1 MDEVKKLSIANFN
14 ITYGP
19 DNDPMLTHFQDI
31 LYPAFCNEQKVRT
44 SKNVSYFSDVELKLI
59 NSEYVL
65 TGNLIRE
72 TYYRVRTIVVDN
84 ELVPSPSSV
93 PTAPYSRFII
103 YLKSHRMILIKNE
116 GHSPNLKSFQAVLR
130 KVDDRYTREA
140 NRERDKTGLPQLP
153 NALIN
158 IVNLPLPDS
167 IDETINEFAKIKSIN
182 LRFFPLNNDID
193 PGPIL
198 ACVRSAMNSVDSK
211 TGNLTFNS
219 PKSAKGI
226 SDLFQDSI
234 ASGVASATVT
244 GEKSDGT
251 KVKITDNQLG
261 SELQI
266 PSTGNLSGDDDKRI
280 ADYCMKRN
288 YLPEASEDNAA
299 FYYKALNIL
308 ELLVNK
314 I

>member
-19 DNDPMLTHFQDI
+19 ENEPMLAHFQDI
-31 LYPAFCNEQKVRT
+31 LYPAFCNEQKVHT
-44 SKNVSYFSDVELKLI
+44 SNNVSYFSDVELKLI

-72 TYYRVRTIVVDN
+72 THYRVRTIVVDN
-84 ELVPSPSSV
+84 ELVPSPSSI

-103 YLKSHRMILIKNE
+103 YLKSHRMILVKNE
-116 GHSPNLKSFQAVLR
+116 GQSPNLKSFQAVLR
-130 KVDDRYTREA
+130 KVVDRYTREA
-140 NRERDKTGLPQLP
+140 NRERAKADLPRYP
-153 NALIN
+153 NAVIN
-158 IVNLPLPDS
+158 IVNMPLPDS
-167 IDETINEFAKIKSIN
+167 IDETIKEFAIIKSIN

-193 PGPIL
+193 PAPML
-198 ACVRSAMNSVDSK
+198 TCVRSAMNSVDSK

-219 PKSAKGI
+219 PKSASGI

-234 ASGVASATVT
+234 ASGVASTTIT
-244 GEKSDGT
+244 GEKPDGT

-266 PSTGNLSGDDDKRI
+266 PSAGNLSRDDDERI
-280 ADYCMKRN
+280 ANYCKNRN
-288 YLPEASEDNAA
+288 YPPEASVDNAA

>member
-130 KVDDRYTREA
+130 KVVDRYTREV
-140 NRERDKTGLPQLP
+140 NRERDKAGLPQLP
-153 NALIN
+153 NAVIN
-158 IVNLPLPDS
+158 IVNMPLPDS

-266 PSTGNLSGDDDKRI
+266 PSAGNLSGGDDKRI

-288 YLPEASEDNAA
+288 YLPEASEDNAS